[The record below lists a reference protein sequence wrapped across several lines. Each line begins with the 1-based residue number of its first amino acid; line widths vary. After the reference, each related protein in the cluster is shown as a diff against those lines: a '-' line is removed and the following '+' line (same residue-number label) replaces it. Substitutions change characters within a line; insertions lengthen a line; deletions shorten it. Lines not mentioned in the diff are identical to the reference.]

1 MSAELTY
8 DLMLEV
14 TGVLRSIPVRTKLD
28 SNLRVGE
35 TFDLRGRRW
44 IVSSVDQIGG
54 DSERQTRLARATGA
68 DQRDHRVPVE
78 EHADLLEVVLATAQD
93 VAEAR

>member
-1 MSAELTY
+1 MSAELIY

-28 SNLRVGE
+28 SALRVGE

-54 DSERQTRLARATGA
+54 EDFDRRAVAR
-68 DQRDHRVPVE
+68 E
-78 EHADLLEVVLATAQD
+78 
-93 VAEAR
+93 VAEADVAA

>member
-1 MSAELTY
+1 MSADLTY

-54 DSERQTRLARATGA
+54 EDFDRRAVAR
-68 DQRDHRVPVE
+68 E
-78 EHADLLEVVLATAQD
+78 
-93 VAEAR
+93 VAEADVAA

>member
-44 IVSSVDQIGG
+44 IVSSVDQIGAE
-54 DSERQTRLARATGA
+54 DFDRRVVAREL
-68 DQRDHRVPVE
+68 DE
-78 EHADLLEVVLATAQD
+78 AQD
-93 VAEAR
+93 AA

>member
-1 MSAELTY
+1 MSVELTY

-28 SNLRVGE
+28 SDLRVGE

-44 IVSSVDQIGG
+44 VISSVDQIGG
-54 DSERQTRLARATGA
+54 EQFDRRAVAR
-68 DQRDHRVPVE
+68 
-78 EHADLLEVVLATAQD
+78 EVAEPD
-93 VAEAR
+93 VAA

>member
-1 MSAELTY
+1 MSTELTY

-54 DSERQTRLARATGA
+54 EDFDRRAVAR
-68 DQRDHRVPVE
+68 E
-78 EHADLLEVVLATAQD
+78 
-93 VAEAR
+93 VAEADVAA

>member
-1 MSAELTY
+1 MSAVLTY
-8 DLMLEV
+8 YLLLVV

-54 DSERQTRLARATGA
+54 EDFDRRAVAR
-68 DQRDHRVPVE
+68 E
-78 EHADLLEVVLATAQD
+78 
-93 VAEAR
+93 VAEANVAA

>member
-28 SNLRVGE
+28 SDLRVGE

-44 IVSSVDQIGG
+44 VVSSVDQIGG
-54 DSERQTRLARATGA
+54 EDFDRRAVAREVA
-68 DQRDHRVPVE
+68 D
-78 EHADLLEVVLATAQD
+78 AD
-93 VAEAR
+93 VAA

>member
-28 SNLRVGE
+28 SDLRVGE

-44 IVSSVDQIGG
+44 LVSSVDQIGG
-54 DSERQTRLARATGA
+54 EDFDRRAVAR
-68 DQRDHRVPVE
+68 E
-78 EHADLLEVVLATAQD
+78 
-93 VAEAR
+93 VAEADVAA

>member
-1 MSAELTY
+1 MSVETY

-54 DSERQTRLARATGA
+54 EDFDRRAVAREVA
-68 DQRDHRVPVE
+68 DV
-78 EHADLLEVVLATAQD
+78 D
-93 VAEAR
+93 VAA

>member
-14 TGVLRSIPVRTKLD
+14 TGVLRSIPVRAKLD
-28 SNLRVGE
+28 SDLRVGE

-44 IVSSVDQIGG
+44 IVSSVDQIGAE
-54 DSERQTRLARATGA
+54 DFDRRVVAREL
-68 DQRDHRVPVE
+68 DE
-78 EHADLLEVVLATAQD
+78 AQD
-93 VAEAR
+93 AA

>member
-1 MSAELTY
+1 MSVELTY

-28 SNLRVGE
+28 SDLRVGE

-44 IVSSVDQIGG
+44 LVSSVDQIGG
-54 DSERQTRLARATGA
+54 EDFDRRAVAR
-68 DQRDHRVPVE
+68 E
-78 EHADLLEVVLATAQD
+78 
-93 VAEAR
+93 VAEADVAA

>member
-14 TGVLRSIPVRTKLD
+14 TGVLRSIPVRARLD
-28 SNLRVGE
+28 SDLRVGE
-35 TFDLRGRRW
+35 TFDLRVRRW

-54 DSERQTRLARATGA
+54 EDFDRRAVAR
-68 DQRDHRVPVE
+68 E
-78 EHADLLEVVLATAQD
+78 
-93 VAEAR
+93 VAEADVAA

>member
-14 TGVLRSIPVRTKLD
+14 TGVLRSILVRTKLD
-28 SNLRVGE
+28 SDLRVGE

-44 IVSSVDQIGG
+44 VISSVDQIGG
-54 DSERQTRLARATGA
+54 EHFDRRAVAR
-68 DQRDHRVPVE
+68 E
-78 EHADLLEVVLATAQD
+78 
-93 VAEAR
+93 VAEADVAA

>member
-1 MSAELTY
+1 MSVELTY

-28 SNLRVGE
+28 SDLRVGE
-35 TFDLRGRRW
+35 TFDLRGRRG

-54 DSERQTRLARATGA
+54 EDFDRRAAAR
-68 DQRDHRVPVE
+68 E
-78 EHADLLEVVLATAQD
+78 
-93 VAEAR
+93 VAEADVAA

>member
-14 TGVLRSIPVRTKLD
+14 TGVLRSIPFRTKLD
-28 SNLRVGE
+28 SDLRVGE

-44 IVSSVDQIGG
+44 LVSSLDQIGG
-54 DSERQTRLARATGA
+54 EDFDRRAVAR
-68 DQRDHRVPVE
+68 E
-78 EHADLLEVVLATAQD
+78 
-93 VAEAR
+93 VAEADVAA

>member
-44 IVSSVDQIGG
+44 VISSVDQIGG
-54 DSERQTRLARATGA
+54 EDFDRRAVAR
-68 DQRDHRVPVE
+68 E
-78 EHADLLEVVLATAQD
+78 
-93 VAEAR
+93 VAEADVAA

>member
-1 MSAELTY
+1 MSVETY

-54 DSERQTRLARATGA
+54 EDFDRRAVAREVADVTSPPSRQRGWRF
-68 DQRDHRVPVE
+68 
-78 EHADLLEVVLATAQD
+78 
-93 VAEAR
+93 

>member
-28 SNLRVGE
+28 SDLRVGQ

-44 IVSSVDQIGG
+44 LVSSVDQIGG
-54 DSERQTRLARATGA
+54 EDFDRRAVAR
-68 DQRDHRVPVE
+68 E
-78 EHADLLEVVLATAQD
+78 
-93 VAEAR
+93 VAEADVAA

>member
-14 TGVLRSIPVRTKLD
+14 TGVLRSIPVRTRLD

-54 DSERQTRLARATGA
+54 EDFDRRAVAR
-68 DQRDHRVPVE
+68 E
-78 EHADLLEVVLATAQD
+78 
-93 VAEAR
+93 VAEADVAA

>member
-54 DSERQTRLARATGA
+54 EDFDRRAVS
-68 DQRDHRVPVE
+68 RE
-78 EHADLLEVVLATAQD
+78 
-93 VAEAR
+93 VAEADVAA

>member
-28 SNLRVGE
+28 FDLRVGE

-44 IVSSVDQIGG
+44 VVSSVDQIGG
-54 DSERQTRLARATGA
+54 EDFDRRAVAR
-68 DQRDHRVPVE
+68 E
-78 EHADLLEVVLATAQD
+78 
-93 VAEAR
+93 VAEADVAA

>member
-44 IVSSVDQIGG
+44 IVLSVDQIGG
-54 DSERQTRLARATGA
+54 EDFDRRAVAR
-68 DQRDHRVPVE
+68 E
-78 EHADLLEVVLATAQD
+78 
-93 VAEAR
+93 VAEADVAA

>member
-28 SNLRVGE
+28 SDLRVGE

-44 IVSSVDQIGG
+44 LVSSVDRIGG
-54 DSERQTRLARATGA
+54 EDFDRRAVAR
-68 DQRDHRVPVE
+68 E
-78 EHADLLEVVLATAQD
+78 
-93 VAEAR
+93 VAEADVAA

>member
-28 SNLRVGE
+28 SDLRVGE

-54 DSERQTRLARATGA
+54 EDFDRRAVAR
-68 DQRDHRVPVE
+68 E
-78 EHADLLEVVLATAQD
+78 
-93 VAEAR
+93 VAEADVAA

>member
-1 MSAELTY
+1 MSVELTY

-28 SNLRVGE
+28 SDLRVGE

-44 IVSSVDQIGG
+44 VISSVDQIGG
-54 DSERQTRLARATGA
+54 EHFDLRAVAR
-68 DQRDHRVPVE
+68 E
-78 EHADLLEVVLATAQD
+78 
-93 VAEAR
+93 VAEADVAA

>member
-14 TGVLRSIPVRTKLD
+14 TGVLRSIPVRTKVD
-28 SNLRVGE
+28 SNVRVGE

-54 DSERQTRLARATGA
+54 QHFDRRAVAR
-68 DQRDHRVPVE
+68 E
-78 EHADLLEVVLATAQD
+78 
-93 VAEAR
+93 VAEADVAA

>member
-54 DSERQTRLARATGA
+54 EDFDRRAVARA
-68 DQRDHRVPVE
+68 
-78 EHADLLEVVLATAQD
+78 
-93 VAEAR
+93 VAEADVAA

>member
-14 TGVLRSIPVRTKLD
+14 RGVLRSIPVRTKLD
-28 SNLRVGE
+28 SDLRVGE

-44 IVSSVDQIGG
+44 VVSSVDQIGG
-54 DSERQTRLARATGA
+54 EDFDRRAVAR
-68 DQRDHRVPVE
+68 E
-78 EHADLLEVVLATAQD
+78 
-93 VAEAR
+93 VAEADVAA

>member
-14 TGVLRSIPVRTKLD
+14 TGVLRSIPVRTKVD

-54 DSERQTRLARATGA
+54 EDFDRRAVAR
-68 DQRDHRVPVE
+68 E
-78 EHADLLEVVLATAQD
+78 
-93 VAEAR
+93 VAEADVAA

>member
-28 SNLRVGE
+28 SNLWVGE

-54 DSERQTRLARATGA
+54 EDFDRRAVAR
-68 DQRDHRVPVE
+68 E
-78 EHADLLEVVLATAQD
+78 
-93 VAEAR
+93 VAEADVAA

>member
-1 MSAELTY
+1 MSVELTY

-44 IVSSVDQIGG
+44 IVSSADQIGG
-54 DSERQTRLARATGA
+54 EDFDRRAVAREVA
-68 DQRDHRVPVE
+68 DV
-78 EHADLLEVVLATAQD
+78 D
-93 VAEAR
+93 VAA

>member
-54 DSERQTRLARATGA
+54 EDFDRRAVAREVA
-68 DQRDHRVPVE
+68 DV
-78 EHADLLEVVLATAQD
+78 D
-93 VAEAR
+93 VAA

>member
-1 MSAELTY
+1 MSVETY

-54 DSERQTRLARATGA
+54 EDFDRRAVAR
-68 DQRDHRVPVE
+68 E
-78 EHADLLEVVLATAQD
+78 
-93 VAEAR
+93 VAEADVAA

>member
-28 SNLRVGE
+28 SDLRVGE

-44 IVSSVDQIGG
+44 VVSSVDQIGG
-54 DSERQTRLARATGA
+54 EDFDRRAVAR
-68 DQRDHRVPVE
+68 
-78 EHADLLEVVLATAQD
+78 EVARSD
-93 VAEAR
+93 VAA

>member
-1 MSAELTY
+1 MSVELTY

-35 TFDLRGRRW
+35 TFDLRGPRW

-54 DSERQTRLARATGA
+54 EDFDRRAVAR
-68 DQRDHRVPVE
+68 E
-78 EHADLLEVVLATAQD
+78 
-93 VAEAR
+93 VAEADVAA

>member
-54 DSERQTRLARATGA
+54 EDFDRRAVAR
-68 DQRDHRVPVE
+68 E
-78 EHADLLEVVLATAQD
+78 
-93 VAEAR
+93 VAEANVAA